1 LGRTYV
7 VDIRHLNLDTLA
19 LAHVGNDLSGK
30 GGVVERRATLENLP
44 VVEDQLGEG
53 LTGSV
58 GSEIGG
64 ETEGLVDGK
73 VSLDVEQRGTNTLGL
88 LENVTS
94 PAGKDTVDT
103 THGLL
108 GNLDLDEVDGLL
120 EGGLGEQSS
129 SVQHTTSSRN
139 DLTTTA
145 VNGISV
151 KGDIHDVEADGTHGL
166 LSNGTLLGGP
176 LETRDDGV
184 LDFAEVLDG
193 LGLVNEQVG
202 TVGVGTEAPNLT
214 GIGDV
219 PAVLVSEDTG
229 TSLEIVTRADL
240 AGLDG
245 EGDLL
250 VKGLSSDVETVVLV
264 GRLGQSSDARSAADG
279 LTVLDNGVGDTE
291 RNTSV
296 VLLEI
301 LQANLQVELTST
313 GNDVLTGVGNVSQD
327 TGVRLGQTLQ
337 TLNKLGEIL
346 SVLDLDG
353 TLDDGGNGEL
363 HNLEVV
369 GSLVSGEGTRL
380 EQELVNTNKTK
391 NVTGRDIVDGLDET
405 THHQNGT
412 LDGLDEEVLLASGL
426 VVGALNADLETRAD
440 SSGEDTTEGVE
451 TTLVGGGNHLGDVQH
466 EGTLGIAVADT
477 NGVDVVVGTL
487 VQSLHTVP
495 LGSGG
500 GGKVENHHLEK
511 SVSSRKELAHDNLE
525 ELLALE
531 VLLVA
536 GELDL
541 ELLEESGDLVSLEVH
556 DRVEDAEDGVKN
568 ELVEGTLELLALVG
582 AALGPLLG
590 LGVEVRVAL
599 HIVSKNRT
607 ETGRCGRLTQRRSII
622 LFLSTPN
629 FLA

>member
-19 LAHVGNDLSGK
+19 LAHVGNDLSGQR
-30 GGVVERRATLENLP
+30 GVVERRATLENLP

-64 ETEGLVDGK
+64 ETEGLVDRK
-73 VSLDVEQRGTNTLGL
+73 VSLDVEQRSTNTLGL

-202 TVGVGTEAPNLT
+202 TVGVRTEAPNLT

-296 VLLEI
+296 VLLKI

-313 GNDVLTGVGNVSQD
+313 GNDVLTGVGDESQD

-337 TLNKLGEIL
+337 TLNKLGKIL
-346 SVLDLDG
+346 GVLDLDG
-353 TLDDGGNGEL
+353 TLDDGGDGEL

-426 VVGALNADLETRAD
+426 VVGALNADLETRAG

-466 EGTLGIAVADT
+466 EGSLGIAVADT
-477 NGVDVVVGTL
+477 NGVDVVVGAL
-487 VQSLHTVP
+487 VQSLHTVL

-500 GGKVENHHLEK
+500 RRKVENHHLEK

-541 ELLEESGDLVSLEVH
+541 KLLEESGDLVSLEVH

-582 AALGPLLG
+582 AALSPLLG

-599 HIVSKNRT
+599 HVVSKNRI
-607 ETGRCGRLTQRRSII
+607 ETG
-622 LFLSTPN
+622 
-629 FLA
+629 